1 MHAVAMMAR
10 ILAFSALAFFSGP
23 GQPLFAQ
30 SIVAPDALAK
40 GVTDEVIAILRADR
54 DAYTGNPAKVIE
66 LIESKVLPHF
76 NFVRMTQLAVGKNW
90 RQASAQQRDVLTG
103 HFRTLLVRT
112 YATAFTAYRDQTI
125 LYRPLRT
132 RPEDNDV
139 VVRSQ
144 IVQQNGPPVAVDYN
158 MEKTANGWKVYDVV
172 IEGVSLVQNYRST
185 FNSEVQRGGI
195 DGLIRAL
202 EAKNRQLAQKT
213 QGAGQ

>member
-1 MHAVAMMAR
+1 MVRIVALSVSIVLSCLMPP
-10 ILAFSALAFFSGP
+10 S
-23 GQPLFAQ
+23 FAQ
-30 SIVAPDALAK
+30 GTVPPDVLAK

-66 LIESKVLPHF
+66 LIENKVLPHF
-76 NFVRMTQLAVGKNW
+76 NFMRMTQLAVGKNW
-90 RQASAQQRDVLTG
+90 RQASAQQRDALTG

-125 LYRPLRT
+125 SYRPLRMQ
-132 RPEDNDV
+132 PEDRDV

-144 IVQQNGPPVAVDYN
+144 VIQQSGPSVAVDYN
-158 MEKTANGWKVYDVV
+158 MEKTTNGWKVYDVA

-195 DGLIRAL
+195 DGLISAL

>member
-1 MHAVAMMAR
+1 MRVVALSVSIFLLGLIR
-10 ILAFSALAFFSGP
+10 PS
-23 GQPLFAQ
+23 FAQ
-30 SIVAPDALAK
+30 SAVPPDVLAK
-40 GVTDEVIAILRADR
+40 RVTDEVIAILRADPN
-54 DAYTGNPAKVIE
+54 AYTGNPAKVVE
-66 LIESKVLPHF
+66 LIETKVLPHF

-90 RQASAQQRDVLTG
+90 RQASAQQREALTG

-125 LYRPLRT
+125 SYRPLRM
-132 RPEDNDV
+132 RPEDQDV

-144 IVQQNGPPVAVDYN
+144 IIQQGGPPVGVDYS
-158 MEKTANGWKVYDVV
+158 MEKTANGWKVYDVA

-195 DGLIRAL
+195 DGLIGAL

>member
-1 MHAVAMMAR
+1 MMR
-10 ILAFSALAFFSGP
+10 ILTISILAIFSGL

-30 SIVAPDALAK
+30 NIVAPDVLAK
-40 GVTDEVIAILRADR
+40 GVTDEVIGILRADP
-54 DAYTGNPAKVIE
+54 DAFTGNPARVVE
-66 LIESKVLPHF
+66 LIENKVLPHF
-76 NFVRMTQLAVGKNW
+76 NFMRMTQLAVGKNW
-90 RQASAQQRDVLTG
+90 RQANVQQRDALAG

-125 LYRPLRT
+125 SYRPVRM

-144 IVQQNGPPVAVDYN
+144 IVQKNGPPVAVDYN
-158 MEKTANGWKVYDVV
+158 MEKTTNGWKVYDVA

-195 DGLIRAL
+195 DGLISAL
-202 EAKNRQLAQKT
+202 ESKNRQLAQKT

>member
-1 MHAVAMMAR
+1 MMR
-10 ILAFSALAFFSGP
+10 ILTFSVLAFFSGF
-23 GQPLFAQ
+23 GQPLLAQ
-30 SIVAPDALAK
+30 NLMAPEVLAK

-54 DAYTGNPAKVIE
+54 EAYTGNPVKVME

-76 NFVRMTQLAVGKNW
+76 NFVRMTRLAVGKNW
-90 RQASAQQRDVLTG
+90 RQASGQQKDALTG

-125 LYRPLRT
+125 SYRPLRM
-132 RPEDNDV
+132 RPEDDDV

-144 IVQQNGPPVAVDYN
+144 IVQQSGPAVAVDYN
-158 MEKTANGWKVYDVV
+158 MEKTVNGWKVYDVA

-195 DGLIRAL
+195 DGLINAL

-213 QGAGQ
+213 QSAGQ

>member
-1 MHAVAMMAR
+1 MMR
-10 ILAFSALAFFSGP
+10 ILTFSVLAFFSGF
-23 GQPLFAQ
+23 GQPLLAQ
-30 SIVAPDALAK
+30 NLMAPDVLAK

-54 DAYTGNPAKVIE
+54 EAYTGNPVKVME
-66 LIESKVLPHF
+66 LVESKVLPHF
-76 NFVRMTQLAVGKNW
+76 NFVRMTRLAVGKNW
-90 RQASAQQRDVLTG
+90 RQASGQQKDALTG

-125 LYRPLRT
+125 SYRPLRM
-132 RPEDNDV
+132 RPEDDDV

-158 MEKTANGWKVYDVV
+158 MEKTVSGWKVYDVA

-195 DGLIRAL
+195 DGLINAL

-213 QGAGQ
+213 QSAGQ